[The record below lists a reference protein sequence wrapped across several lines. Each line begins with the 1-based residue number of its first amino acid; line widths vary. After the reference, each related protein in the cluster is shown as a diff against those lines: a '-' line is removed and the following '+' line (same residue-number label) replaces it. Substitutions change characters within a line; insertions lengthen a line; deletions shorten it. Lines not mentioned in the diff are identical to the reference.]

1 MSRKYKFGDN
11 DKLYFISFA
20 VVYWIDLFIRNEY
33 KEIMLESW
41 RFCQREKDL
50 EIYGWCIMTSHVH
63 MIVGSKGR
71 GLDKIV
77 GEMKSYTSRS
87 LRKAITQHPGESR
100 REWMMWMM
108 KRAGMMN
115 GNNNDWQL
123 WQQHNKP
130 LEILNNEM
138 FYQKLEY
145 IHMNAVEAGF
155 VEKAED
161 YLYSSARDF
170 YGGKGLIELCY
181 IV

>member
-20 VVYWIDLFIRNEY
+20 VVYWIDLFIRKEY
-33 KEIMLESW
+33 KDIVLESW
-41 RFCQREKDL
+41 RFCQHEKDL

-63 MIVGSKGR
+63 MIIGSKGR
-71 GLDKIV
+71 PLEKII
-77 GEMKSYTSRS
+77 GEMKSFTSRS
-87 LRKAITQHPGESR
+87 LRKAINENSKESR
-100 REWMMWMM
+100 REWLLDMMQQ
-108 KRAGMMN
+108 AGNKN

-130 LEILNNEM
+130 LEIISLDM

-145 IHMNAVEAGF
+145 IHCNPVLAGIVEH
-155 VEKAED
+155 EED

-170 YGGKGLIELCY
+170 YDKKGLIELCY
-181 IV
+181 VI

>member
-33 KEIMLESW
+33 KEVMLESW

-71 GLDKIV
+71 ALDKII

-87 LRKAITQHPGESR
+87 LRKAITQHSGESR
-100 REWMMWMM
+100 REWMLWMM
-108 KRAGMMN
+108 RRAGIKN

-130 LEILNNEM
+130 LEILNIEM

-145 IHMNAVEAGF
+145 IHMNPVEAGF
-155 VEKAED
+155 IEKAED
-161 YLYSSARDF
+161 YIYSSARDF
-170 YGGKGLIELCY
+170 YGKKGLIELCY
-181 IV
+181 VV